1 VPLAKERFELRNRT
15 SSRFQERMLQCRRS
29 CSHSLL
35 QKAQGWG
42 NLLVG
47 ERRIGGTVTEHK
59 MITDI
64 KFKFGKGPGA
74 KPETV
79 KLTPVTV
86 FVGPNNSGKSRVLSE
101 IRRYCGSEE
110 RSPAMDVI
118 LDRLAFAAVSQEDV
132 ENAIRRFTLPT
143 PPNQPL
149 QMGEILYGKPGGRNY
164 RVYRT
169 DLADQIRNA
178 TDPFFSWY
186 YLEPNTLMLDGP
198 NRINLINPQGAGD
211 MLARPLTSFQV
222 LLREDAKRAEV
233 RRILFEA
240 FGLYFVLDPTLLG
253 SLRIKLSLREPATDM
268 EERGIH
274 EAAVSFHAGALPI
287 ENTSDGVKAFTGMIT
302 EIVAGD
308 PAILLIDEPEAFL
321 HPALAFLLGKEI
333 ARLSSGSRKNLFVS
347 THSADFV
354 MGCIQ
359 SGAHVNIIRLT
370 YRSGVATVRV
380 LRNDEILQL
389 MRNPLLRSVGVLRGL
404 FYESVVVAESDT
416 DRAFYQEINERLL
429 RLAPDAGIPNCLF
442 LNAQNKQTVQTII
455 RPLRDLGIPAAA
467 IVDVDVLKEGGNV
480 WSGFL
485 EGGFVPQIERHALAI
500 SRSEVKL
507 KFDATG
513 KDMKRDGGID
523 ILAPG
528 DKEAAKNL
536 FERLSEYGL
545 FVVPR
550 GEIESWLPALGAQ
563 GHGPTWLVDIFEKMG
578 EDPESPAYVRP
589 GSADVWEFLT
599 GMKRWLTNPNR
610 KGIPN

>member
-1 VPLAKERFELRNRT
+1 
-15 SSRFQERMLQCRRS
+15 
-29 CSHSLL
+29 
-35 QKAQGWG
+35 
-42 NLLVG
+42 
-47 ERRIGGTVTEHK
+47 
-59 MITDI
+59 MITEI
-64 KFKFGKGPGA
+64 KFKFGKGPGS
-74 KPETV
+74 KPEIV

-86 FVGPNNSGKSRVLSE
+86 FVGPNNSGKSKVLSE
-101 IRRYCGSEE
+101 IRRYCSSEE
-110 RSPAMDVI
+110 RSPATDVI
-118 LDRLAFAAVSQEDV
+118 LDRLEFAAVPPEEV
-132 ENAIRRFTLPT
+132 EETIRRFTLPT

-149 QMGEILYGKPGGRNY
+149 QVGQIQYGRPGQPH
-164 RVYRT
+164 RVSRT
-169 DLADQIRNA
+169 DLANSLRNA
-178 TDPFFSWY
+178 TDPYFSWY
-186 YLEPNTLMLDGP
+186 YLDPNTLMLDGP
-198 NRINLINPQGAGD
+198 NRINLISPQGAGD
-211 MLARPLTSFQV
+211 LLGKPFTSFQV
-222 LLREDAKRAEV
+222 LFREDAKRAEV

-240 FGLYFVLDPTLLG
+240 FGLYFVIDPTLLG
-253 SLRIKLSLREPATDM
+253 NLRIRLSPREPATDM

-274 EAAVSFHAGALPI
+274 DAAVSFHAGALPI
-287 ENTSDGVKAFTGMIT
+287 EDTSDGVKAFTGMIT
-302 EIVAGD
+302 EIIAGD
-308 PAILLIDEPEAFL
+308 PALLLIDEPEAFL

-442 LNAQNKQTVQTII
+442 VNAQNKQTVRTII

-485 EGGFVPQIERHALAI
+485 EGGFVPEIERHALAT
-500 SRSEVKL
+500 SRREVKS

-528 DKEAAKNL
+528 DREAAKNL

-578 EDPESPAYVRP
+578 EDPESPGYVTP
-589 GSADVWEFLT
+589 GSGDVWEFLA
-599 GMKRWLTNPNR
+599 GVKRWLTNPNR